1 MAISIE
7 EALLAKAQQDQ
18 QNQMGTLPA
27 AALGSG
33 AGALLGAAA
42 GEVPYQGG
50 LLINKLKD
58 RLAEGQGLVPVT
70 KTGMQNVRASIK
82 PGPRFAGG
90 LVGAILGGALGAG
103 AQKAAM
109 QNSPAAVLLAKLQT
123 EGSLSPSE
131 TQQLQSVL
139 ADTYSNIT
147 GAA

>member
-18 QNQMGTLPA
+18 QNQMSTGTA
-27 AALGSG
+27 ALLGSG
-33 AGALLGAAA
+33 AGALAGAAA
-42 GEVPYQGG
+42 GAVPYEVGNQ
-50 LLINKLKD
+50 INKLKD
-58 RLAEGQGLVPVT
+58 RLRGGETLVSGP
-70 KTGMQNVRASIK
+70 MQNMRKAVR

-103 AQKAAM
+103 AQQAAM
-109 QNSPAAVLLAKLQT
+109 QDNPAAVLLAKLQT
-123 EGSLSPSE
+123 EGSLTPSE

-139 ADTYSNIT
+139 ADTYGNIT

>member
-18 QNQMGTLPA
+18 QNQMSTGTA
-27 AALGSG
+27 ALLGSG
-33 AGALLGAAA
+33 AGALAGAAA
-42 GEVPYQGG
+42 GAVPYAVGNQ
-50 LLINKLKD
+50 INKLKD
-58 RLAEGQGLVPVT
+58 RLRGGETLVSGP
-70 KTGMQNVRASIK
+70 MQNMRKAVR

-103 AQKAAM
+103 AQQAAM
-109 QNSPAAVLLAKLQT
+109 QDNPAAVLLAKLQT
-123 EGSLSPSE
+123 EGSLTPSE

-147 GAA
+147 GDA

>member
-18 QNQMGTLPA
+18 QNQMSTGTA
-27 AALGSG
+27 ALLGSG
-33 AGALLGAAA
+33 AGALAGATA
-42 GEVPYQGG
+42 GAVPYAVGNQ
-50 LLINKLKD
+50 INKLKD
-58 RLAEGQGLVPVT
+58 RLRGGEALVSGPMENMR
-70 KTGMQNVRASIK
+70 KAVR

-109 QNSPAAVLLAKLQT
+109 QDNPAAVLLAKLQT

-139 ADTYSNIT
+139 ADTYGNIT

>member
-18 QNQMGTLPA
+18 QNQMGAGTA
-27 AALGSG
+27 AVLGGG

-58 RLAEGQGLVPVT
+58 RLAKGQGLVPVT

-103 AQKAAM
+103 IQREAM
-109 QNSPAAVLLAKLQT
+109 QDNPAAVLLAKLQT
-123 EGSLSPSE
+123 EGSLSASE

-147 GAA
+147 GVA

>member
-1 MAISIE
+1 
-7 EALLAKAQQDQ
+7 
-18 QNQMGTLPA
+18 MGTLPA

-42 GEVPYQGG
+42 GELPHQGG
-50 LLINKLKD
+50 LMINKLKD

-103 AQKAAM
+103 ARVEAM
-109 QNSPAAVLLAKLQT
+109 QNNPAATLLAKLQT

-139 ADTYSNIT
+139 ADTYGNIT

>member
-18 QNQMGTLPA
+18 QNQMSTGTA
-27 AALGSG
+27 ALLGSG
-33 AGALLGAAA
+33 AGALFGATAGTVPHAA
-42 GEVPYQGG
+42 GNQ
-50 LLINKLKD
+50 INKLKD
-58 RLAEGQGLVPVT
+58 RLAAGQGLVRSP
-70 KTGMQNVRASIK
+70 MQKVRTAVK

-103 AQKAAM
+103 IQREAM
-109 QNSPAAVLLAKLQT
+109 QDNPAARLLAKLQT

-139 ADTYSNIT
+139 ADTYGNIT

>member
-1 MAISIE
+1 MAINLE
-7 EALLAKAQQDQ
+7 DALLAKAQQDQ
-18 QNQMGTLPA
+18 QNQIGIFPA
-27 AALGSG
+27 TALGMG
-33 AGALLGAAA
+33 AGALLGTAA
-42 GEVPYQGG
+42 GEVPHQGG

-103 AQKAAM
+103 IRSEAIQDNPAAM
-109 QNSPAAVLLAKLQT
+109 LLAKLQT
-123 EGSLSPSE
+123 QGSLTAYE

>member
-1 MAISIE
+1 MAINLE
-7 EALLAKAQQDQ
+7 DALLAKAQLDQ
-18 QNQMGTLPA
+18 QNQMGMGT
-27 AALGSG
+27 AALLGGG

-42 GEVPYQGG
+42 GTVPHAAGNQ
-50 LLINKLKD
+50 INKLKD
-58 RLAEGQGLVPVT
+58 RLAAGQGLVRSP
-70 KTGMQNVRASIK
+70 MQKVRTAVK

-103 AQKAAM
+103 IQREAM
-109 QNSPAAVLLAKLQT
+109 QDNPAAVLLAKLQT

-147 GAA
+147 GVA

>member
-18 QNQMGTLPA
+18 QNQMSTGTA
-27 AALGSG
+27 ALLGSG
-33 AGALLGAAA
+33 AGALAGAAA
-42 GEVPYQGG
+42 GAVPYAVGNQ
-50 LLINKLKD
+50 INKLKD
-58 RLAEGQGLVPVT
+58 RLRGGETLVSGP
-70 KTGMQNVRASIK
+70 MQNMRKAVR

-109 QNSPAAVLLAKLQT
+109 QDNPAAVLLAKLQT
-123 EGSLSPSE
+123 EGALSPSE

>member
-1 MAISIE
+1 
-7 EALLAKAQQDQ
+7 
-18 QNQMGTLPA
+18 MGTFPA
-27 AALGSG
+27 TALGMG
-33 AGALLGAAA
+33 GGALLGAAA

-58 RLAEGQGLVPVT
+58 RLAEGQGLIPVT

-103 AQKAAM
+103 ARVAAM
-109 QNSPAAVLLAKLQT
+109 QENPAATLLAKLQT

>member
-18 QNQMGTLPA
+18 QNQMSTGTA
-27 AALGSG
+27 ALLGSG
-33 AGALLGAAA
+33 AGALAGAAA
-42 GEVPYQGG
+42 GAVPYEVGNQ
-50 LLINKLKD
+50 INKLKD
-58 RLAEGQGLVPVT
+58 RLRGGETLVSGP
-70 KTGMQNVRASIK
+70 MQNMRKAVR

-103 AQKAAM
+103 AQQAAM
-109 QNSPAAVLLAKLQT
+109 QDNPAAVLLAKLQT

>member
-1 MAISIE
+1 MAITLE
-7 EALLAKAQQDQ
+7 DALLAKAQLDQ
-18 QNQMGTLPA
+18 QNQISMGTATL
-27 AALGSG
+27 LGSG

-58 RLAEGQGLVPVT
+58 RLAAGQGLVPVT

-103 AQKAAM
+103 AKLEAT
-109 QNSPAAVLLAKLQT
+109 QNNPAAVLLAKLKT
-123 EGSLSPSE
+123 KGTLSASE

-139 ADTYSNIT
+139 AETYSNIT
-147 GAA
+147 GIA